1 MEGVNLK
8 YNVTAEVLTPL
19 SVGQGSEKDW
29 VEGID
34 YVVKND
40 MMYHLDLSKMF
51 AAGIDMERVANLF
64 QKQDAKGVRLLIGE
78 KLEQVSDFKMPMT
91 CHSSNPIKTFFRNQL
106 TNRPVIPGSS
116 LKGAIRSV
124 LFTYLRDNERDN
136 ASVFGSMKDGSDFM
150 RFIRVGDFEFPAR
163 STELVNTKIYNL
175 EQSQRAWRG
184 AWKHSAHETTS
195 DFDEYGFNTIYECLP
210 FGTKTNGSIM
220 LAKHLFD
227 LLLTQQI
234 AISHQDKK
242 QLILNNP
249 KEYLCRIIN
258 EHTKRYLEKEL
269 QFFKKYS
276 RLMLQSSGF
285 CVLYTNRKHRQ
296 AAPKPKP
303 MTSEEFN
310 NEFLHLK
317 DAAFRYAVALLHNYV
332 AAEDATQDLYEKL
345 WRRRL
350 LIRKNGFQALVM
362 TSMRNLC
369 LDRLRHNRSRPLKI
383 SPRTLLLRL
392 TATGTWLIW
401 YKGL

>member
-1 MEGVNLK
+1 MERVNLK

-40 MMYHLDLSKMF
+40 MMYHLDLSKMY

-78 KLEQVSDFKMPMT
+78 KLKQVSDFKMPMT

-106 TNRPVIPGSS
+106 TNRPVLPGSS

-136 ASVFGSMKDGSDFM
+136 ASVFGNMKDGSDFM

-227 LLLTQQI
+227 LLLTQHI

-269 QFFKKYS
+269 QFFKKYTEGENS
-276 RLMLQSSGF
+276 YYLTEEEDFLGSIPTLLDTIENLQPNECVIKLSAGAGFHSITGDWQHNDYVSG
-285 CVLYTNRKHRQ
+285 VLDQKRNKDG
-296 AAPKPKP
+296 AKPKSRKIAI
-303 MTSEEFN
+303 TQEG
-310 NEFLHLK
+310 
-317 DAAFRYAVALLHNYV
+317 
-332 AAEDATQDLYEKL
+332 EDAFFDLMGFVKL
-345 WRRRL
+345 TFE
-350 LIRKNGFQALVM
+350 N
-362 TSMRNLC
+362 
-369 LDRLRHNRSRPLKI
+369 
-383 SPRTLLLRL
+383 
-392 TATGTWLIW
+392 
-401 YKGL
+401 

>member
-8 YNVTAEVLTPL
+8 YNVTTEVLTPL

-40 MMYHLDLSKMF
+40 MMYHLDLSKMY

-106 TNRPVIPGSS
+106 TNRPVLPGSS

-136 ASVFGSMKDGSDFM
+136 ASVFGNMKDGSDFM

-227 LLLTQQI
+227 LLLTQHI

-242 QLILNNP
+242 QLILNTP

-269 QFFKKYS
+269 QFFKKYTEGENS
-276 RLMLQSSGF
+276 YYLTEEEEFLGSIPTLLDTIENLQPNECVIKLSAGAGFHSITGDWQHNDYVSG
-285 CVLYTNRKHRQ
+285 VLDQKRNKDG
-296 AAPKPKP
+296 AKPKSRKIAI
-303 MTSEEFN
+303 TQEG
-310 NEFLHLK
+310 
-317 DAAFRYAVALLHNYV
+317 
-332 AAEDATQDLYEKL
+332 EDAFFDLMGFVKL
-345 WRRRL
+345 TFE
-350 LIRKNGFQALVM
+350 N
-362 TSMRNLC
+362 
-369 LDRLRHNRSRPLKI
+369 
-383 SPRTLLLRL
+383 
-392 TATGTWLIW
+392 
-401 YKGL
+401 

>member
-1 MEGVNLK
+1 MERVNLK

-40 MMYHLDLSKMF
+40 MMYHLDLSKMY

-106 TNRPVIPGSS
+106 TNRPVLPGSS

-136 ASVFGSMKDGSDFM
+136 ASVFGNMKDGSDFM

-227 LLLTQQI
+227 LLLTQHI

-269 QFFKKYS
+269 QFFKKYTEGENS
-276 RLMLQSSGF
+276 YYLTEEEDFLGSIPTLLDTIENLQPNECVIKLSAGAGFHSITGDWQHNDYVSG
-285 CVLYTNRKHRQ
+285 VLDQKRNKDG
-296 AAPKPKP
+296 AKPKSRKIAI
-303 MTSEEFN
+303 TQEG
-310 NEFLHLK
+310 
-317 DAAFRYAVALLHNYV
+317 
-332 AAEDATQDLYEKL
+332 EDAFFDLMGFVKL
-345 WRRRL
+345 TFE
-350 LIRKNGFQALVM
+350 N
-362 TSMRNLC
+362 
-369 LDRLRHNRSRPLKI
+369 
-383 SPRTLLLRL
+383 
-392 TATGTWLIW
+392 
-401 YKGL
+401 

>member
-40 MMYHLDLSKMF
+40 MMYHLDLSKMH

-78 KLEQVSDFKMPMT
+78 KLEQVSDFTMPMT

-106 TNRPVIPGSS
+106 TNRPVLPGSS

-136 ASVFGSMKDGSDFM
+136 ASVFGNMKDGSDFM
-150 RFIRVGDFEFPAR
+150 RFIRVGDFDFPAR

-195 DFDEYGFNTIYECLP
+195 DFDERGFNTIYECLP
-210 FGTKTNGSIM
+210 VGVTTKGSIM
-220 LAKHLFD
+220 LAKYLFD
-227 LLLTQQI
+227 LLLTQHI
-234 AISHQDKK
+234 IISHLDKK
-242 QLILNNP
+242 QQILNNP

-269 QFFKKYS
+269 QFFKKYAEGENS
-276 RLMLQSSGF
+276 YYLTEKVEFVGSIPELLDTIEDLQPNECVIKLSAGAGFHSITGDWQHSDYVSG
-285 CVLYTNRKHRQ
+285 VLDQKRNKDG
-296 AAPKPKP
+296 AKPKSRKIAITQEGENTFFDL
-303 MTSEEFN
+303 MGFVKLTF
-310 NEFLHLK
+310 
-317 DAAFRYAVALLHNYV
+317 
-332 AAEDATQDLYEKL
+332 ED
-345 WRRRL
+345 
-350 LIRKNGFQALVM
+350 
-362 TSMRNLC
+362 
-369 LDRLRHNRSRPLKI
+369 
-383 SPRTLLLRL
+383 
-392 TATGTWLIW
+392 
-401 YKGL
+401 

>member
-40 MMYHLDLSKMF
+40 MMYHLDLSKMY

-106 TNRPVIPGSS
+106 TNHPVLPGSS

-136 ASVFGSMKDGSDFM
+136 TSVFGNMKDGSDFM

-195 DFDEYGFNTIYECLP
+195 DFDEYGFNTVYECLP
-210 FGTKTNGSIM
+210 FGAKTHGSFM

-227 LLLTQQI
+227 LLLTHHI
-234 AISHQDKK
+234 TISHQDKK
-242 QLILNNP
+242 QQILNNP

-269 QFFKKYS
+269 QFFKKYAEGENS
-276 RLMLQSSGF
+276 YYLTEEEEFLGSIPTLLDTIENLQPNECVIKLSAGAGFHSITGDWQFDDYVSG
-285 CVLYTNRKHRQ
+285 VLDQKRNKDG
-296 AAPKPKP
+296 AKPKSRKIAITQEGENTFFDL
-303 MTSEEFN
+303 MGFVKLTF
-310 NEFLHLK
+310 
-317 DAAFRYAVALLHNYV
+317 
-332 AAEDATQDLYEKL
+332 ED
-345 WRRRL
+345 
-350 LIRKNGFQALVM
+350 
-362 TSMRNLC
+362 
-369 LDRLRHNRSRPLKI
+369 
-383 SPRTLLLRL
+383 
-392 TATGTWLIW
+392 
-401 YKGL
+401 

>member
-40 MMYHLDLSKMF
+40 MMYHLDLSKMY

-78 KLEQVSDFKMPMT
+78 KLEQVSDFKMPMP
-91 CHSSNPIKTFFRNQL
+91 CRSSNPIKTFFRNQL
-106 TNRPVIPGSS
+106 TNHPVLPGSS

-184 AWKHSAHETTS
+184 AWKHSAHDTTS

-210 FGTKTNGSIM
+210 FGAKTHGSIM

-227 LLLTQQI
+227 LLLTQHI
-234 AISHQDKK
+234 TISHPDKK
-242 QLILNNP
+242 QQILSNP

-269 QFFKKYS
+269 QFFKKYAEGENS
-276 RLMLQSSGF
+276 YYLTEEEEFLGSIPTLLDTIENLQPNECVIKLSAGAGFHSITGDWQHNDYVSG
-285 CVLYTNRKHRQ
+285 VLDQKRNKDG
-296 AAPKPKP
+296 AKPKSRKIAI
-303 MTSEEFN
+303 TQEG
-310 NEFLHLK
+310 
-317 DAAFRYAVALLHNYV
+317 
-332 AAEDATQDLYEKL
+332 EDAFFDLMGFVKL
-345 WRRRL
+345 T
-350 LIRKNGFQALVM
+350 F
-362 TSMRNLC
+362 
-369 LDRLRHNRSRPLKI
+369 DD
-383 SPRTLLLRL
+383 
-392 TATGTWLIW
+392 
-401 YKGL
+401 